1 MSPDGDILTD
11 VHARTVL
18 ATMALLGAAAGA
30 IGTPL
35 VLRRHALL
43 GDAVGHATLPG
54 LAGASIASIALG
66 GSGREPAVLVGGA
79 AIGAAAGAATVALV
93 RRHARTSADA
103 ATAVALGTLF
113 GLGVVLLSAL
123 QQLDAGH
130 RAGLDAYLLG
140 SAAGLVRADLW
151 VAVAIA
157 AAAAV
162 IFVALARD
170 ICAATFDPTFA
181 QAVGRPVRT
190 VGAAWAVLSV
200 ATVVAG
206 MQAVG
211 LVLVLALLV
220 IPAVA
225 ARCWTDRFTG
235 VAALAAVI
243 GAGASAAGA
252 AASAI
257 APRLPTGAMVV
268 LALGAAFAVSAA
280 HAALRRSIGARA

>member
-1 MSPDGDILTD
+1 VI
-11 VHARTVL
+11 
-18 ATMALLGAAAGA
+18 ATLALLGAAGGA

-54 LAGASIASIALG
+54 LAGASIVSISLG
-66 GSGREPAVLVGGA
+66 GTGRDPAVLLGGA
-79 AIGAAAGAATVALV
+79 ATGAIGGAVVVGLV
-93 RRHARTSADA
+93 RRWARTGADA
-103 ATAVALGTLF
+103 ATAITLGTFF

-151 VAVAIA
+151 TAIAIA
-157 AAAAV
+157 AATSVLIAV
-162 IFVALARD
+162 AHRD
-170 ICAATFDPTFA
+170 ILAATFDPTFA
-181 QAVGRPVRT
+181 RVIGRPVRG
-190 VGAAWAVLSV
+190 VGIAWAVLAV
-200 ATVVAG
+200 TAVVAG

-211 LVLVLALLV
+211 LVLVVALLV
-220 IPAVA
+220 IPPVA
-225 ARCWTDRFTG
+225 ARCWTDRFPVAVA
-235 VAALAAVI
+235 VAAAV

-252 AASAI
+252 AASAF

-268 LALGAAFAVSAA
+268 LALGAAFAVSATR
-280 HAALRRSIGARA
+280 AALRRSRGARA

>member
-1 MSPDGDILTD
+1 MSPETAILSD
-11 VHARTVL
+11 AHARTVL
-18 ATMALLGAAAGA
+18 ATMALLGAGAGA

-54 LAGASIASIALG
+54 LAGASIASIVLG

-79 AIGAAAGAATVALV
+79 AVGAVAGAAVVGLV
-93 RRHARTSADA
+93 RRHARASADA
-103 ATAVALGTLF
+103 ATAVSLGTLF

-151 VAVAIA
+151 IAGAIA

-162 IFVALARD
+162 AFVASARD
-170 ICAATFDPTFA
+170 IRAATFDPTFA
-181 QAVGRPVRT
+181 QVVGRPVRAI
-190 VGAAWAVLSV
+190 GAAWSALAV

-211 LVLVLALLV
+211 LVMVLALLV

-225 ARCWTDRFTG
+225 ARCWTDRFGAVVTL
-235 VAALAAVI
+235 AALI

-252 AASAI
+252 AASAF
-257 APRLPTGAMVV
+257 APRLPTGSMVV

-280 HAALRRSIGARA
+280 RAALRRSIGARP

>member
-1 MSPDGDILTD
+1 MSADAAILSD
-11 VHARTVL
+11 AHARTVL
-18 ATMALLGAAAGA
+18 ATMVLLGAASGA

-66 GSGREPAVLVGGA
+66 GSGREPAVLLGGA
-79 AIGAAAGAATVALV
+79 ALGAAAGAATVWIV
-93 RRHARTSADA
+93 RRWARTSADA
-103 ATAVALGTLF
+103 ATAVSLGTLF

-151 VAVAIA
+151 IALAIA
-157 AAAAV
+157 IATTVTFAV
-162 IFVALARD
+162 LARD
-170 ICAATFDPTFA
+170 IRAATFDPTFA
-181 QAVGRPVRT
+181 QVVGRPVRLI
-190 VGAAWAVLSV
+190 GGAWALLAVV
-200 ATVVAG
+200 TVVAG

-220 IPAVA
+220 IPPVA
-225 ARCWTDRFTG
+225 ARCWTDRFMG
-235 VAALAAVI
+235 VVAIASAI
-243 GAGASAAGA
+243 GAGASAVGA
-252 AASAI
+252 AASAL

-268 LALGAAFAVSAA
+268 LALGAAFAASAVR
-280 HAALRRSIGARA
+280 AALRRSIGARA

>member
-1 MSPDGDILTD
+1 MSADAATLSDA
-11 VHARTVL
+11 HARTVL

-66 GSGREPAVLVGGA
+66 GSGREPAVLLVGA
-79 AIGAAAGAATVALV
+79 ALGAAAGAATVWLV
-93 RRHARTSADA
+93 RRCARTSADA
-103 ATAVALGTLF
+103 ATAVSLGTLF

-140 SAAGLVRADLW
+140 SAAGLVRTDLW
-151 VAVAIA
+151 IAVGLAIA
-157 AAAAV
+157 TAAV
-162 IFVALARD
+162 FAALARD
-170 ICAATFDPTFA
+170 IRAATFDPTFA
-181 QAVGRPVRT
+181 QAVGRPVRLI
-190 VGAAWAVLSV
+190 GGAWALLAVV
-200 ATVVAG
+200 TVVAG

-220 IPAVA
+220 IPPAA

-235 VAALAAVI
+235 VVAIAAAI
-243 GAGASAAGA
+243 GAGASVAGA
-252 AASAI
+252 AASAL
-257 APRLPTGAMVV
+257 APRLPTGATVV
-268 LALGAAFAVSAA
+268 LALGAAFAASAVR
-280 HAALRRSIGARA
+280 AALRRSIGARA

>member
-1 MSPDGDILTD
+1 MSAEAGILSDG
-11 VHARTVL
+11 HARTVI
-18 ATMALLGAAAGA
+18 ATLALLGAAGGA

-54 LAGASIASIALG
+54 LAGASISSIALG
-66 GSGREPAVLVGGA
+66 GTGREPAVLLGGA
-79 AIGAAAGAATVALV
+79 AIGAIVGAAVVGLV
-93 RRHARTSADA
+93 RRWARTGADA
-103 ATAVALGTLF
+103 ATGVTLGTLF

-151 VAVAIA
+151 TSVAIA
-157 AAAAV
+157 AATCTLLAV
-162 IFVALARD
+162 AHRD
-170 ICAATFDPTFA
+170 ILAATFDPTFA
-181 QAVGRPVRT
+181 RVVGRPVR
-190 VGAAWAVLSV
+190 GIGIAWAALAV
-200 ATVVAG
+200 AAVVAG

-211 LVLVLALLV
+211 LVLVVALLV
-220 IPAVA
+220 IPPVA
-225 ARCWTDRFTG
+225 ARCWTDRFPVAVA
-235 VAALAAVI
+235 VAAAV

-252 AASAI
+252 AASAF

-268 LALGAAFAVSAA
+268 LALGTAFAVSAVR
-280 HAALRRSIGARA
+280 AALRRSRGARA

>member
-1 MSPDGDILTD
+1 MSADGAILSD
-11 VHARTVL
+11 GHARTVISTL
-18 ATMALLGAAAGA
+18 ALLGAAGGA

-54 LAGASIASIALG
+54 LAGASIVSISLG
-66 GSGREPAVLVGGA
+66 GTGREPAVLLGGA
-79 AIGAAAGAATVALV
+79 AIGAIGGAAVVGLV
-93 RRHARTSADA
+93 RRWARTGADA
-103 ATAVALGTLF
+103 ATAITLGTFF

-151 VAVAIA
+151 TAIAIA
-157 AAAAV
+157 AATSVLLAA
-162 IFVALARD
+162 AHRD
-170 ICAATFDPTFA
+170 ILAATFDPTFA
-181 QAVGRPVRT
+181 RVIGRPVR
-190 VGAAWAVLSV
+190 GIGIAWAVLAV
-200 ATVVAG
+200 TAVVAG

-211 LVLVLALLV
+211 LVLVVALLV
-220 IPAVA
+220 IPPVA
-225 ARCWTDRFTG
+225 ARCWTDRFPVAVA
-235 VAALAAVI
+235 VAAAV

-252 AASAI
+252 AASAF

-268 LALGAAFAVSAA
+268 LALGAAFAVSAV
-280 HAALRRSIGARA
+280 HAALRRSRGARA

>member
-1 MSPDGDILTD
+1 MSPETAILSD
-11 VHARTVL
+11 AHARTVL
-18 ATMALLGAAAGA
+18 ATMALLGAASGA

-66 GSGREPAVLVGGA
+66 GSGREPAVLLGGA
-79 AIGAAAGAATVALV
+79 AIGAVAGAAAVWLV
-93 RRHARTSADA
+93 RRFARASADA

-140 SAAGLVRADLW
+140 SAAGLVRTDLW
-151 VAVAIA
+151 IAAAVA
-157 AAAAV
+157 AAAAITFGV
-162 IFVALARD
+162 LARD
-170 ICAATFDPTFA
+170 IRAATFDPTFA
-181 QAVGRPVRT
+181 HVVGRPVRA
-190 VGAAWAVLSV
+190 VGIAWAVLAV
-200 ATVVAG
+200 VTVVAG

-220 IPAVA
+220 IPPVA
-225 ARCWTDRFTG
+225 ARCWTGRFMG
-235 VAALAAVI
+235 VVGLAAAI

-252 AASAI
+252 AASAV

-268 LALGAAFAVSAA
+268 LALGMAFAASAA
-280 HAALRRSIGARA
+280 RAALRRTIGARA